1 MTHKTIMEVLKWARE
16 NNVMRIKCGEV
27 EAEFA
32 PAPIE
37 PESSEL
43 QKLLSEQW
51 PHSDSTLEIEKKK
64 DEAQE
69 RKERDELMYYSS

>member
-1 MTHKTIMEVLKWARE
+1 
-16 NNVMRIKCGEV
+16 MRIKCGEL

-69 RKERDELMYYSS
+69 RKERDEMMYYSS